1 MINAMNFQAQ
11 TLGLPITSENREI
24 AIRFAL
30 QGYRSKAKQVYLNTL
45 AVLAVRDYLQLME
58 IETDLAA
65 SDSWQPVV
73 RLGANVADLVVKGL
87 GKLEC
92 CAIAFS
98 PEQTIANI
106 APEVWLD
113 RLGYVVVAIDE
124 ENREAKLLGFSPTAG
139 DGELRLDR
147 LQSLN
152 VLLANLDSLRE
163 PATTLSQWFENI
175 FTSGWQ
181 SIDTLLSVPT
191 SNLAFGMRTSFATG
205 EYSSTQAAKLIDL
218 GLELGEKGV
227 ALLVGMIKETES
239 QVKIRVQLHPTGEA
253 MYLPPYLRL
262 SLISETGEVLREVP
276 SRSADLYI
284 QLPNFTCEVGE
295 TFRIQVACEHLCI
308 REAFV
313 V

>member
-1 MINAMNFQAQ
+1 MINAMNLQAQ
-11 TLGLPITSENREI
+11 TLALPITTKNREI
-24 AIRFAL
+24 AIKFAS
-30 QGYRSKAKQVYLNTL
+30 QGYRNQAKQVYLNTL
-45 AVLAVRDYLQLME
+45 AVLAVRDYLQLMA

-65 SDSWQPVV
+65 GDSWQPIV

-98 PEQTIANI
+98 PEQTTVNI

-163 PATTLSQWFENI
+163 PVTNLSQWFENI
-175 FTSGWQ
+175 LTSGWQ
-181 SIDTLLSVPT
+181 TIDTLLATPT
-191 SNLAFGMRTSFATG
+191 SNLALGMRTTFTTG
-205 EYSSTQAAKLIDL
+205 HKRSTQAAKLIDL

-227 ALLVGMIKETES
+227 ALLVGMIQETES

-253 MYLPPYLRL
+253 IYLPPYLRL

-295 TFRIQVACEHLCI
+295 TFRIQVTCGHLCI